1 MWFLVDFGFK
11 GFSILGVLGGFTV
24 GGWGEF
30 LHLFLFGVLGL
41 LWVVFLGVFKLC
53 AVGGVSWCL

>member
-1 MWFLVDFGFK
+1 MGLLVDFGF
-11 GFSILGVLGGFTV
+11 GRFSIFGVLGGFAV
-24 GGWGEF
+24 GGGGEF